1 MLFYLNLA
9 LPFLFLAFVLA
20 TMVQLSF
27 WLGVF
32 SKLAF
37 YKEPE
42 PTTTN
47 PSLSDAPAVSIVIC
61 AKNERKNLEA
71 NIYRI
76 LNQQYRCFEILVI
89 DDNSTDD
96 SFAFLLD
103 IQAKHPTFRVLRQSN
118 TYNNKNYT
126 KNSQGKKRALAF
138 GIEAARYDWLLLTD
152 ADCAPATEYWLQDMM
167 QGATQ
172 EKQLVLG
179 YAPLEE
185 YEGLLNKFIR
195 YETTYAAIQYLS
207 FALLGMPYMG
217 VGRNLLYHR
226 ALYRQANG
234 FDKHTHVASGDD
246 DLFVNQV
253 ATATN
258 TAIVLRPT
266 THVLS
271 SPKTEWSSFFKQ
283 KSRHLTTG
291 KHYRWQHQLLLGMLA
306 VSHVGHYTGGILL
319 LLFDY
324 NSLFVVLLYA
334 LRCLVVLAYTKL
346 IFNKLQEKMPLYW
359 IFLLDPLLALYYVFF
374 APTLWI
380 GKNVKWK

>member
-1 MLFYLNLA
+1 MLNSQAIA
-9 LPFLFLAFVLA
+9 LFFQLLFLAFVLA
-20 TMVQLSF
+20 TIVQLSF
-27 WLGVF
+27 WVGVF

-37 YKEPE
+37 YKPADTKEP
-42 PTTTN
+42 
-47 PSLSDAPAVSIVIC
+47 LSDVPPVSIVIC

-89 DDNSTDD
+89 DDNSMDD

-103 IQAKHPTFRVLRQSN
+103 IQAKHSTFRVLRQSD

-185 YEGLLNKFIR
+185 YTGLLNKFIR

-226 ALYRQANG
+226 SLYRQANG
-234 FDKHTHVASGDD
+234 FDQHTHVASGDD

-266 THVLS
+266 TQVLS
-271 SPKTEWSSFFKQ
+271 APKTDWSSFLKQ

-319 LLFDY
+319 LLFNY
-324 NSLFVVLLYA
+324 NGLFVVLLYA

-346 IFNKLQEKMPLYW
+346 IFNKLQEKTPLYW
-359 IFLLDPLLALYYVFF
+359 IFLLDPLLVLYYVFF

>member
-1 MLFYLNLA
+1 MPRQEQDFEEQ
-9 LPFLFLAFVLA
+9 P
-20 TMVQLSF
+20 
-27 WLGVF
+27 
-32 SKLAF
+32 
-37 YKEPE
+37 
-42 PTTTN
+42 
-47 PSLSDAPAVSIVIC
+47 VSIVIC

-96 SFAFLLD
+96 SLAFLLD
-103 IQAKHPTFRVLRQSN
+103 IQAKYSTFRVLRQSN
-118 TYNNKNYT
+118 TYIDKNYT
-126 KNSQGKKRALAF
+126 KNSQGKKRALAY

-152 ADCAPATEYWLQDMM
+152 ADCAPATEFWLQDMI
-167 QGATQ
+167 QAATQ
-172 EKQLVLG
+172 EKKLILG

-185 YEGLLNKFIR
+185 YKGLLNKFIR

-207 FALLGMPYMG
+207 FALLGMSYMG

-226 ALYRQANG
+226 SLYRQANG

-258 TAIVLRPT
+258 TAIVIRPT
-266 THVLS
+266 TQVLS
-271 SPKTEWSSFFKQ
+271 APKTDWSSFFKQ

-319 LLFDY
+319 LLFNY

-334 LRCLVVLAYTKL
+334 LRCLVVLAYTRL
-346 IFNKLQEKMPLYW
+346 IFNKLQEKTPLYW
-359 IFLLDPLLALYYVFF
+359 IFILDPLLALYYIFF

>member
-1 MLFYLNLA
+1 MNTLSTFFLLYTD
-9 LPFLFLAFVLA
+9 LFLAFLFTAFVVA
-20 TMVQLSF
+20 TGVQLAF
-27 WLGVF
+27 WVGVF

-37 YKEPE
+37 YKETTRKQPFSE
-42 PTTTN
+42 P
-47 PSLSDAPAVSIVIC
+47 PPVSIIIC
-61 AKNERKNLEA
+61 AKNELKNLQA

-76 LNQQYRCFEILVI
+76 LNQQYRCFEVLVI
-89 DDNSTDD
+89 DDNSTDE
-96 SFAFLLD
+96 SRAFLLD
-103 IQAKHPTFRVLRQSN
+103 IQTKHPTFR
-118 TYNNKNYT
+118 TFIHINKNNT
-126 KNSQGKKRALAF
+126 KKIQGKKQALAF
-138 GIEAARYDWLLLTD
+138 GIEAAQYDWLLLTD
-152 ADCAPATEYWLQDMM
+152 ADCAPASNRWLHDMV
-167 QGATQ
+167 AAASN
-172 EKQLVLG
+172 EKQLLLG

-185 YEGLLNKFIR
+185 YSGILNKFIR
-195 YETTYAAIQYLS
+195 YETIYAAIQYLS

-226 ALYRQANG
+226 NLYRQANG
-234 FDKHTHVASGDD
+234 FIQHQHVASGDD

-258 TAIVLRPT
+258 TGIVIRPT

-271 SPKTEWSSFFKQ
+271 APKTDWSSFFKQ

-319 LLFDY
+319 LLLDC
-324 NSLFVVLLYA
+324 NSVFVVLLYA

-346 IFNKLQEKMPLYW
+346 IFNKLHEKLPIYW
-359 IFLLDPLLALYYVFF
+359 IVFLDPLLVLYYLLF